1 MAANRV
7 LVRAIKDLLLDYARS
22 PSLTNCEIFEL
33 FVLLK
38 PFMDRRA
45 GASDGHLAWA
55 GRSVVARQILT
66 EVLAAHRTIHW
77 PLRLLFLKRE
87 EGCVAVAHR

>member
-1 MAANRV
+1 MATDRV
-7 LVRAIKDLLLDYARS
+7 LVRAIKDLLLHDARS

-38 PFMDRRA
+38 PFMHRRA
-45 GASDGHLAWA
+45 GAGDGHLAGA
-55 GRSVVARQILT
+55 GWSVVARQILA
-66 EVLAAHRTIHW
+66 EVLATHRTIHR

-87 EGCVAVAHR
+87 ES